1 MTIPEAIF
9 IFVVEYML
17 YTMYKEAKS
26 SIDKKLFIILSIFI
40 IVILHVRYYTN

>member
-9 IFVVEYML
+9 ILVVEYML
-17 YTMYKEAKS
+17 YTMYKEVKS